1 MLVRFKSDQTKTFFF
16 TEPKERCSL
25 WRRVDWP
32 QVPHHQTV
40 LCTSTCPQPPTNK
53 GGMQKWKLSR
63 KIYLAYVFVPCL
75 APKSHA
81 RSALIDKKIGLNFAP
96 EKAGGGGG
104 WQTFRSSVGTY

>member
-1 MLVRFKSDQTKTFFF
+1 
-16 TEPKERCSL
+16 
-25 WRRVDWP
+25 
-32 QVPHHQTV
+32 
-40 LCTSTCPQPPTNK
+40 
-53 GGMQKWKLSR
+53 MQKWKLSR

-104 WQTFRSSVGTY
+104 GGQTFRSSVGVVGWVGIVATAAPCDPL